1 MEGRRKASSKEK
13 IEETRQNG
21 VGIDKGKV
29 GKVIA
34 RVNSFCFVLIGSFVM
49 SILTKFRITKKEEV
63 KNWPYWHGIEVYE
76 GLRLV
81 DGELPPLLARNGSTE
96 AEITTVS
103 VDPKGFS

>member
-49 SILTKFRITKKEEV
+49 SILTKF
-63 KNWPYWHGIEVYE
+63 
-76 GLRLV
+76 
-81 DGELPPLLARNGSTE
+81 
-96 AEITTVS
+96 
-103 VDPKGFS
+103 

>member
-49 SILTKFRITKKEEV
+49 SIRITK
-63 KNWPYWHGIEVYE
+63 EVYKSNE
-76 GLRLV
+76 NV
-81 DGELPPLLARNGSTE
+81 RN
-96 AEITTVS
+96 
-103 VDPKGFS
+103 

>member
-49 SILTKFRITKKEEV
+49 SIRITK
-63 KNWPYWHGIEVYE
+63 EVYKSNKN
-76 GLRLV
+76 V
-81 DGELPPLLARNGSTE
+81 KELTWNRCL
-96 AEITTVS
+96 
-103 VDPKGFS
+103 

>member
-49 SILTKFRITKKEEV
+49 SIRITK
-63 KNWPYWHGIEVYE
+63 EVYKSNKS
-76 GLRLV
+76 V
-81 DGELPPLLARNGSTE
+81 RN
-96 AEITTVS
+96 
-103 VDPKGFS
+103 

>member
-13 IEETRQNG
+13 IEEKRQNG

-49 SILTKFRITKKEEV
+49 SIRITK
-63 KNWPYWHGIEVYE
+63 EVYKSNKS
-76 GLRLV
+76 V
-81 DGELPPLLARNGSTE
+81 RN
-96 AEITTVS
+96 
-103 VDPKGFS
+103 